1 MVHEYN
7 SFMGGVDHV
16 NQQLHNPV
24 NTSLKIV
31 KMVQKLAFQMIS
43 QVTLNA
49 NKVHKYQVGVNTRF
63 LQFLHD
69 VTTHLVALLPNFKIC
84 R

>member
-1 MVHEYN
+1 
-7 SFMGGVDHV
+7 
-16 NQQLHNPV
+16 
-24 NTSLKIV
+24 
-31 KMVQKLAFQMIS
+31 MIS

-49 NKVHKYQVGVNTRF
+49 NEVHKYQVGVNTRF

-69 VTTHLVALLPNFKIC
+69 VATHLVALLPNFKIS